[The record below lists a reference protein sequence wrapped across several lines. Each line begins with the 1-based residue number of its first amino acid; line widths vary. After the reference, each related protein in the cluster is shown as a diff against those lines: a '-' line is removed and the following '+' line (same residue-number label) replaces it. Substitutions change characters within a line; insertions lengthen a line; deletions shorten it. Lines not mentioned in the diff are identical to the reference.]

1 MTGLSA
7 VQSTAV
13 PAAAQAAAVAARHAA
28 AAEQAW
34 RPAPEA
40 VQAVVAAGFVRH
52 FVPPAHGGEAGSF
65 SALSRAVAELGEAC
79 PATAWCA
86 SVTAHLARMAAY
98 LPVEGCQEIWRDGP
112 DAVVVGSLIP
122 GGRAEPA
129 PGGWRLTGR
138 WSYVSAVD
146 HSDWALLCGMVPSEE
161 GPRARMFAVAR
172 ADYTVVDSWSDIGMR
187 ATGSHS
193 LFAEDVF
200 VPERRVMDR
209 GVLLDGRSAG
219 SPAPCHGVPLRAVN
233 ALSFATPALG
243 AARGLLGLW
252 QEGVAARLR
261 RPSPGPGPAR
271 GLYDTVLARAAG
283 EIDSAELLL
292 DRAARTADRTDP
304 LTALL
309 EARNLRDCALA
320 TDLLVSAAD
329 RLFRSAGTSAHSV
342 DAPLQRYWRD
352 IHSMASHVVL
362 QFDAAAGAYAR
373 EVWEPSETT
382 PAPAV

>member
-1 MTGLSA
+1 MAGLSA
-7 VQSTAV
+7 ARTNAV
-13 PAAAQAAAVAARHAA
+13 PVAAEAVTVAARHAVS
-28 AAEQAW
+28 AEREW
-34 RPAPEA
+34 RPAPETIE
-40 VQAVVAAGFVRH
+40 AVVAAGFVRH
-52 FVPPAHGGEAGSF
+52 FVPLACGGNAGSF
-65 SALSRAVAELGEAC
+65 TALSHAVAELGEAC

-98 LPVEGCQEIWRDGP
+98 LPVEGFQEIWQNGP
-112 DAVVVGSLIP
+112 DAVIVGSLIP
-122 GGRAEPA
+122 GGHAEPA
-129 PGGWRLTGR
+129 PGGRRLTGR

-161 GPRARMFAVAR
+161 GPQARMFAVPR
-172 ADYTVVDSWSDIGMR
+172 SDYTVVDSWSDIGMR

-209 GVLLDGRSAG
+209 NILLNGRSAG
-219 SPAPCHGVPLRAVN
+219 SPASCHAVPLRAVN

-252 QEGVAARLR
+252 QDGVAAKLR
-261 RPSPGPGPAR
+261 KPSPGPGPAR
-271 GLYDTVLARAAG
+271 APYETVLARAAG

-292 DRAARTADRTDP
+292 DRAARIADRTGV
-304 LTALL
+304 LTTLL

-320 TDLLVSAAD
+320 MDLLVTAAD

-362 QFDAAAGAYAR
+362 QFDAAAGIYAK
-373 EVWEPSETT
+373 EVWATFEGT
-382 PAPAV
+382 PPAT